1 MASRL
6 SNTWQRLTEFGSQ
19 KLRRVAAKKSRR
31 IEMGDQE
38 EDYSSLPLTDRFGHK
53 VWKVRKQ
60 AYEDAAKEF
69 EKTPDESDPAFRPFL
84 QDSGL
89 WKGAVADSNVAA
101 QQEGIFS
108 LCSFLKY
115 GGTQACTRTRG
126 VAVTPIVEKGLS
138 STRAATKTSS
148 LEALLLFIELDK
160 PDPII
165 EDLLPNL
172 SHKQPKI
179 IAATLSALTSIFHA
193 YGTKTVDP
201 KPVLKALAKVFGHA
215 DKNVRAES
223 QNLAVELYR
232 WLREAMK
239 PMFWADLKPV
249 QQQDL
254 ETLFEKVKQEPSPKQ
269 ERLLRSQQAA
279 KAKSSASGAKEAEV
293 VEDEEEDEGVVVDAF
308 DLAEPQDVMTKVP
321 EDLHDHLGSTKW
333 KDRKDALDAL
343 YAVIN
348 VPRIKDGH
356 FDEIVRALAKSM
368 KDANIAVVTVAAN
381 CVDVLAKGLRHGFSK
396 YRSTIMAPMMERLKE
411 KKQSVADAIG
421 QALDSV
427 FTSASLTDCLEETL
441 EFLKHKNP
449 QVKLESLRFLIR
461 CLKTTRE
468 APSKAETKS
477 IADAAT
483 KLLTE
488 STEVTR
494 SGGAEIL
501 GTLMKI
507 MGERQMNPYL
517 DGLDDIRKTKIKE
530 YFDAAE
536 VKAKDKPKAA
546 APQPK
551 APAPPA
557 QKKKVFGQKAVAA
570 AATKKPPP
578 PFVPPNEDPPAS
590 APLQPKPTGRSI
602 PSKLGAPKS
611 SLTAPTGGLKLQKK
625 LGGPGGAS
633 ASSPKRPVQTP
644 TSDDEETAR
653 APKPGLGGRGLAG
666 RPLGKPAA
674 AAAPEPASAIITPGL
689 GAAERAELEALRAD
703 KDRLLRTNDDLRTEK
718 SKLNS
723 QIHELQNQNAQL
735 IEDHTR
741 DVLSIKAKETQL
753 VRARTDAEVA
763 EQTCQKQQKEVD
775 RLKREL
781 GRAIRSSSPTPSDHN
796 DRIYRDLGPN
806 SSGRHDSQSEQASR
820 QGSRPPVNRAISSFS
835 SPSEEKENGG
845 PDALQRGK
853 MSPSRSVSTGGKA
866 ASAITSREQSTD
878 RASEQN
884 ANGDGA
890 ESWRRAAEVTSQ
902 LKARIEQMK
911 ARQGLGKS

>member
-1 MASRL
+1 M
-6 SNTWQRLTEFGSQ
+6 
-19 KLRRVAAKKSRR
+19 
-31 IEMGDQE
+31 
-38 EDYSSLPLTDRFGHK
+38 
-53 VWKVRKQ
+53 
-60 AYEDAAKEF
+60 
-69 EKTPDESDPAFRPFL
+69 
-84 QDSGL
+84 
-89 WKGAVADSNVAA
+89 
-101 QQEGIFS
+101 
-108 LCSFLKY
+108 
-115 GGTQACTRTRG
+115 
-126 VAVTPIVEKGLS
+126 
-138 STRAATKTSS
+138 
-148 LEALLLFIELDK
+148 
-160 PDPII
+160 
-165 EDLLPNL
+165 
-172 SHKQPKI
+172 
-179 IAATLSALTSIFHA
+179 
-193 YGTKTVDP
+193 DP
-201 KPVLKALAKVFGHA
+201 KPVLKALTKVFGHA

-239 PMFWADLKPV
+239 PMFWGDLKPV

-254 ETLFEKVKQEPSPKQ
+254 EGLFEKVKQEPSPKQ
-269 ERLLRSQQAA
+269 ERLLRSQEAA
-279 KAKSSASGAKEAEV
+279 KAKSAASGAKVAEEV
-293 VEDEEEDEGVVVDAF
+293 EEEEVDDAVEVDAF
-308 DLAEPQDVMTKVP
+308 DLAEPQDVMSKIS
-321 EDLHDHLGSTKW
+321 EDLHEQLGSTKW

-343 YAVIN
+343 FAVIN

-356 FDEIVRALAKSM
+356 FDDIVRALAKCM
-368 KDANIAVVTVAAN
+368 KDANIMVVTLAAN
-381 CVDVLAKGLRHGFSK
+381 CIDVLAKGLRHGFSK
-396 YRSTIMAPMMERLKE
+396 YRSTVMPPMMERLKE
-411 KKQSVADAIG
+411 KKQAVADAIG

-427 FTSASLTDCLEETL
+427 FASTSLTDCLEETL

-461 CLKTTRE
+461 CLKTTRD

-507 MGERQMNPYL
+507 MGERQMNPFL

-536 VKAKDKPKAA
+536 VKAKDKPKPAAPPPKAAA
-546 APQPK
+546 APTT
-551 APAPPA
+551 

-570 AATKKPPP
+570 AAAKKPPP
-578 PFVPPNEDPPAS
+578 PFVPPNEDPPS
-590 APLQPKPTGRSI
+590 APLQPKPTSRSI
-602 PSKLGAPKS
+602 PSKVGAPSKS
-611 SLTAPTGGLKLQKK
+611 GLAAPSGGLKLQKK
-625 LGGPGGAS
+625 LGGPAGAG

-644 TSDDEETAR
+644 TSDDEEAAR
-653 APKPGLGGRGLAG
+653 APKLGLGGRGLAG

-674 AAAPEPASAIITPGL
+674 APPEPASAMVSPGL

-763 EQTCQKQQKEVD
+763 GESCQKQQKEID

-781 GRAIRSSSPTPSDHN
+781 GRAVRSSSPPPYDHN

-806 SSGRHDSQSEQASR
+806 SSGRHDSTSEQADGR
-820 QGSRPPVNRAISSFS
+820 GSRPPVSRAISSFS

-845 PDALQRGK
+845 PDPTQRGK
-853 MSPSRSVSTGGKA
+853 MSPSRSISTGPRA
-866 ASAITSREQSTD
+866 ASTMASREQSTD
-878 RASEQN
+878 RGAEQN
-884 ANGDGA
+884 ANGDGV
-890 ESWRRAAEVTSQ
+890 ESWRRAAEVTTQ

-911 ARQGLGKS
+911 VSNCEFMRI